1 MSSASSESP
10 HWLQQVQSARDA
22 EEQNLE
28 AYVKDG
34 QLFFRA
40 LRTIKQ
46 GSELLAWYKKDL
58 SQLLSLISLE
68 SKGKNV
74 FYAVDTEGPLLLY
87 FV

>member
-1 MSSASSESP
+1 MSSASSESCN
-10 HWLQQVQSARDA
+10 WLQQVQSARDA

-40 LRTIKQ
+40 LRTIKL
-46 GSELLAWYKKDL
+46 GSELLTWYKKDL
-58 SQLLSLISLE
+58 SQLLSLVSVE

-74 FYAVDTEGPLLLY
+74 L
-87 FV
+87 